1 MGIGDGDGDVILKS
15 DAGLVT
21 LVICCAM
28 ASCGTG
34 VVPGAAYD
42 QPLLSFSGTISPT
55 GGLDQAQHP
64 IVGLLW
70 TDPLQRSADVTMP
83 ASWLQSAVDPTTDT
97 FTVNVFRPPPS
108 QAVVELT
115 APSGER
121 SRLAVAEIVILDDV
135 NGDGGF
141 VVRGPRATIL
151 APERY
156 LAGSAS
162 VITYVANTFPSPGIT
177 SPLTVPGQIGYAV
190 VNYHCQGQL
199 SAGASPAKPDAV
211 ELVLQHS
218 QDLPD
223 VRTCRASHGP

>member
-1 MGIGDGDGDVILKS
+1 MKS
-15 DAGLVT
+15 DSGPVT
-21 LVICCAM
+21 LLIFCAV

-42 QPLLSFSGTISPT
+42 QPVLSFSGTISPR
-55 GGLDQAQHP
+55 GGLDQAQRP

-83 ASWLQSAVDPTTDT
+83 ASWLRSTVDPTTDT

-115 APSGER
+115 APAGER
-121 SRLAVAEIVILDDV
+121 LRLAVAEIVILDDV

-141 VVRGPRATIL
+141 VVGGPRATIP
-151 APERY
+151 APEHY

-162 VITYVANTFPSPGIT
+162 VVTYVANPFPSSGSA

-190 VNYHCQGQL
+190 VNYRCQGQL
-199 SAGASPAKPDAV
+199 SAGTSPVKADTV
-211 ELVLQHS
+211 ELVLQPS
-218 QDLPD
+218 ADLPD